1 MAIVSSGSGAARSG
15 RSKPGDAAAKAGA
28 AAGSGAGSLAQT
40 SRLKQRLVDPAPLP
54 GDGLPFSPGDPT
66 TRSLGAEGSVGAPG
80 AAAVEAGVE
89 APILRE
95 DSLRPR
101 RLADYIGQRELK
113 QVLGI
118 AVEATLARQE
128 ALDHVLLYGPPGLG
142 KTTMALVLA
151 EELGVRCRITSA
163 PALERPRDI
172 VGLLINLQPQELLF
186 IDEIHRL
193 NRVAEEI
200 LYPAMEDFR
209 LDLTVGKGTTAR
221 TRSLEI
227 APFTL
232 VGATT
237 RAGSLSSPLRDRF
250 GLIQR
255 LEFYGLEDLQAIVVR
270 AAGLLQVDLDGAAA
284 LEVARR
290 CRGTPRIANRLL
302 RRVRDV
308 ASVGGHGRI
317 GAALVDEA
325 LSLHRVD
332 GRGLD
337 ASDRR
342 LLTLLLEGYGGGPV
356 GLDTLAAALGED
368 AATLETVVEPF
379 LLQQGL
385 LQRTPRGRVITEA
398 GRDHLALAEAA
409 A

>member
-1 MAIVSSGSGAARSG
+1 
-15 RSKPGDAAAKAGA
+15 
-28 AAGSGAGSLAQT
+28 
-40 SRLKQRLVDPAPLP
+40 
-54 GDGLPFSPGDPT
+54 
-66 TRSLGAEGSVGAPG
+66 
-80 AAAVEAGVE
+80 
-89 APILRE
+89 
-95 DSLRPR
+95 
-101 RLADYIGQRELK
+101 
-113 QVLGI
+113 
-118 AVEATLARQE
+118 
-128 ALDHVLLYGPPGLG
+128 
-142 KTTMALVLA
+142 MALVLA

-172 VGLLINLQPQELLF
+172 VGLLVNLQPHELLF

-200 LYPAMEDFR
+200 LYPAMEDYR

-221 TRSLEI
+221 TRSLDLP
-227 APFTL
+227 PFTL

-255 LEFYGLEDLQAIVVR
+255 LEFYGLDELQQIVER
-270 AAGLLQVDLDGAAA
+270 AAGLLQIKLEGGAA

-308 ASVGGHGRI
+308 ASVRGHGRI
-317 GAALVDEA
+317 GAPLVAEA

-332 GRGLD
+332 DRGLD

-342 LLTLLLEGYGGGPV
+342 LLTLMLEGYGGGPV
-356 GLDTLAAALGED
+356 GLDTLAAGLGED
-368 AATLETVVEPF
+368 SSTLEAVVEPY
-379 LLQQGL
+379 LLQLGF
-385 LQRTPRGRVITEA
+385 LQRTPRGRLVTPA
-398 GRDHLALAEAA
+398 GRNHLGWPANAA

>member
-1 MAIVSSGSGAARSG
+1 MAIVSSGSPQPSQ
-15 RSKPGDAAAKAGA
+15 P
-28 AAGSGAGSLAQT
+28 
-40 SRLKQRLVDPAPLP
+40 RLVDPTPVVGEVGAGP
-54 GDGLPFSPGDPT
+54 GPIAREDGL
-66 TRSLGAEGSVGAPG
+66 
-80 AAAVEAGVE
+80 
-89 APILRE
+89 
-95 DSLRPR
+95 RPK
-101 RLADYIGQRELK
+101 RLADYIGQSELK
-113 QVLGI
+113 QVLAI
-118 AVEATLARQE
+118 AVEATRARQE

-172 VGLLINLQPQELLF
+172 VGLLVNLQPHELLF

-200 LYPAMEDFR
+200 LYPAREDCR

-221 TRSLEI
+221 TRSLELP
-227 APFTL
+227 PFTL

-237 RAGSLSSPLRDRF
+237 KAGALSSPLRDRF

-255 LEFYGLEDLQAIVVR
+255 LEFYGIDDLQAIVER
-270 AAGLLQVDLDGAAA
+270 AAGLLQIALEADAA

-308 ASVGGHGRI
+308 ASVRGHGRI
-317 GAALVDEA
+317 GPALVAEA

-332 GRGLD
+332 DRGLD

-342 LLTLLLEGYGGGPV
+342 LLTLMLEAYGGGPV
-356 GLDTLAAALGED
+356 GLDTLAAGLGED
-368 AATLETVVEPF
+368 SATLEAVVEPY
-379 LLQQGL
+379 LLQLGF
-385 LQRTPRGRVITEA
+385 LQRTPRGRLVTLA
-398 GRDHLALAEAA
+398 GRSHLGWPAGAA

>member
-1 MAIVSSGSGAARSG
+1 MAIISSG
-15 RSKPGDAAAKAGA
+15 
-28 AAGSGAGSLAQT
+28 GAGGGGGGKRG
-40 SRLKQRLVDPAPLP
+40 RLLDPRAPEPPPL
-54 GDGLPFSPGDPT
+54 DPT
-66 TRSLGAEGSVGAPG
+66 APEVAETPA
-80 AAAVEAGVE
+80 
-89 APILRE
+89 RE

-101 RLADYIGQRELK
+101 RLADYIGQGELK
-113 QVLGI
+113 QVLAI
-118 AVEATLARQE
+118 AVEAARSRAE
-128 ALDHVLLYGPPGLG
+128 ALDHVLLHGPPGLG

-172 VGLLINLQPQELLF
+172 VGLLVNLQPHEVLF

-221 TRSLEI
+221 TRSLNLP
-227 APFTL
+227 PFTL

-237 RAGSLSSPLRDRF
+237 RAGALSSPLRDRF

-255 LEFYGLEDLQAIVVR
+255 LEFYALEDLQAIVER
-270 AAGLLQVDLDGAAA
+270 AAGLLQVRLNAPAA

-308 ASVGGHGRI
+308 AAVAGHAAI
-317 GAALVDEA
+317 GPELVDEA
-325 LSLHRVD
+325 LRLHRVD

-342 LLTLLLEGYGGGPV
+342 LLSLLLDGHGGGPV

-368 AATLETVVEPF
+368 PTTLETVVEPY
-379 LLQQGL
+379 LLQLGF
-385 LQRTPRGRVITEA
+385 LQRTPRGRVITAA
-398 GRDHLALAEAA
+398 GRDHLEAA

>member
-1 MAIVSSGSGAARSG
+1 MAIVSSGSPAPRG
-15 RSKPGDAAAKAGA
+15 RSSRAASPADVPPAP
-28 AAGSGAGSLAQT
+28 
-40 SRLKQRLVDPAPLP
+40 RLVDPAPGP
-54 GDGLPFSPGDPT
+54 EE
-66 TRSLGAEGSVGAPG
+66 AG
-80 AAAVEAGVE
+80 AARESDGVGSS
-89 APILRE
+89 RE
-95 DSLRPR
+95 DGLRPR
-101 RLADYIGQRELK
+101 RLADYIGQSELK
-113 QVLGI
+113 QVLAI
-118 AVEATLARQE
+118 AVEATRARQE

-172 VGLLINLQPQELLF
+172 VGLLVNLQPHELLF

-221 TRSLEI
+221 TRSLDLP
-227 APFTL
+227 PFTL

-255 LEFYGLEDLQAIVVR
+255 LEFYGLDDLQAIVER
-270 AAGLLQVDLDGAAA
+270 AAGLLQISLEPDAA

-308 ASVGGHGRI
+308 ASVRGHGRI
-317 GAALVDEA
+317 GAALVAEA

-332 GRGLD
+332 DRGLD

-342 LLTLLLEGYGGGPV
+342 LLTLMLEGYGGGPV
-356 GLDTLAAALGED
+356 GLDTLAAGLGED
-368 AATLETVVEPF
+368 SATLEAVVEPY
-379 LLQQGL
+379 LLQLGF
-385 LQRTPRGRVITEA
+385 LQRTPRGRVVTPA
-398 GRDHLALAEAA
+398 GRSHLGWPTGAA

>member
-1 MAIVSSGSGAARSG
+1 MAIVSSNAGG
-15 RSKPGDAAAKAGA
+15 RAPRREAMLDAKPLPEEAAAKP
-28 AAGSGAGSLAQT
+28 
-40 SRLKQRLVDPAPLP
+40 D
-54 GDGLPFSPGDPT
+54 DG
-66 TRSLGAEGSVGAPG
+66 
-80 AAAVEAGVE
+80 
-89 APILRE
+89 
-95 DSLRPR
+95 LRPR
-101 RLADYIGQRELK
+101 RLSDYIGQPELK

-118 AVEATLARQE
+118 AVQAALGRGE

-151 EELGVRCRITSA
+151 EELGVSCRITSA

-172 VGLLINLQPQELLF
+172 VGLLVNLQPRELLF

-193 NRVAEEI
+193 TRVAEEL
-200 LYPAMEDFR
+200 LYPAMEDRR
-209 LDLTVGKGTTAR
+209 LDLTVGKGSTAR
-221 TRSLEI
+221 TRSLDLP
-227 APFTL
+227 PFTL

-255 LEFYGLEDLQAIVVR
+255 LEFYGQEDLEAIVAR
-270 AAGLLQVDLDGAAA
+270 TAGLLGVNLTREAC
-284 LEVARR
+284 ARIAGS

-308 ASVGGHGRI
+308 ATVQ
-317 GAALVDEA
+317 GAGEAVDEPLVRQA

-332 GRGLD
+332 DRGLD

-342 LLTLLLEGYGGGPV
+342 LLSLLLEHHDGGPV
-356 GLDTLAAALGED
+356 GLETLAAALGED
-368 AATLETVVEPF
+368 PATLEAVIEPF

-385 LQRTPRGRVITEA
+385 LLRTPRGRMVTDA
-398 GRDHLALAEAA
+398 ARRHLGSVEAA
-409 A
+409 

>member
-1 MAIVSSGSGAARSG
+1 MAIVSSGSGRTPK
-15 RSKPGDAAAKAGA
+15 RRE
-28 AAGSGAGSLAQT
+28 T
-40 SRLKQRLVDPAPLP
+40 VLVDPQPSTEEA
-54 GDGLPFSPGDPT
+54 
-66 TRSLGAEGSVGAPG
+66 SVRP
-80 AAAVEAGVE
+80 
-89 APILRE
+89 E
-95 DSLRPR
+95 DSLRPK
-101 RLADYIGQRELK
+101 RLEDYIGQHELK

-118 AVEATLARQE
+118 AVQAALGRGD

-151 EELGVRCRITSA
+151 EELGVHCRITSA

-172 VGLLINLQPQELLF
+172 VGLLVNLQPRDLLF

-193 NRVAEEI
+193 SRVAEEL
-200 LYPAMEDFR
+200 LYPAMEDRR
-209 LDLTVGKGTTAR
+209 LDLTVGKGSTAR
-221 TRSLEI
+221 TRSIDLP
-227 APFTL
+227 PFTL

-255 LEFYGLEDLQAIVVR
+255 LEFYGQQDLELIVAR
-270 AAGLLQVDLDGAAA
+270 TAA
-284 LEVARR
+284 LLSIGLSPEACSGIAAS

-308 ASVGGHGRI
+308 ATVRGGADSI
-317 GAALVDEA
+317 DASMVAEA

-332 GRGLD
+332 HRGLD

-342 LLTLLLEGYGGGPV
+342 LLTLLLEQHGGAPV

-368 AATLETVVEPF
+368 PVTLETVVEPF

-385 LQRTPRGRVITEA
+385 LVRTPRGRMVTDA
-398 GRDHLALAEAA
+398 ARAHLEEAA
-409 A
+409 CADRLRCCFVRFCFGSRSPRGRWICRACTSRP

>member
-15 RSKPGDAAAKAGA
+15 RPQSAGA
-28 AAGSGAGSLAQT
+28 SPGAGA
-40 SRLKQRLVDPAPLP
+40 SRLKQRLVDPSPLP
-54 GDGLPFSPGDPT
+54 GDGAAPGPGPDDPSPG
-66 TRSLGAEGSVGAPG
+66 SIA
-80 AAAVEAGVE
+80 E
-89 APILRE
+89 APVLRE

-172 VGLLINLQPQELLF
+172 VGISINLQPQELLF

-237 RAGSLSSPLRDRF
+237 RAGALSSPLRDRF

-270 AAGLLQVDLDGAAA
+270 AAGLLQVELDAAAA

-308 ASVGGHGRI
+308 AAVGGHGRI

-368 AATLETVVEPF
+368 SATLETVVEPF

-398 GRDHLALAEAA
+398 GRVHLALGEAA
-409 A
+409 AA

>member
-54 GDGLPFSPGDPT
+54 GDGLAFSPGNHP
-66 TRSLGAEGSVGAPG
+66 SPGLGAEGGVGASAG
-80 AAAVEAGVE
+80 ATNEAGVE
-89 APILRE
+89 PPILRE

-308 ASVGGHGRI
+308 AAVRGHGRVS
-317 GAALVDEA
+317 AVLVQEA
-325 LSLHRVD
+325 LRLPRVD

-342 LLTLLLEGYGGGPV
+342 LLELLQDGYGGGPV
-356 GLDTLAAALGED
+356 GLDTLAAGLGED
-368 AATLETVVEPF
+368 PATLEAVVEPF

-385 LQRTPRGRVITEA
+385 LQRTPRGRVITPA
-398 GRDHLALAEAA
+398 GIAHLRDQQAA
-409 A
+409 